1 MRHAMTDATVISHA
15 LDVAADTAIAA
26 CGGDARAAVRTLIV
40 ANNYLE
46 AEVQRLTEAVSL
58 GFTRGLNAKG
68 KEHAVLPRSKADPAS
83 WRDDT
88 DRRFPHWV
96 DLEPPEDGF
105 SEAVEDKIVRFLE
118 PFLGTYDVYVDLRGQ
133 ELFMR
138 YCFARKQDA
147 AAFHVAFAGAAAKS
161 HFKAAG

>member
-1 MRHAMTDATVISHA
+1 MTDATVISDA
-15 LDVAADTAIAA
+15 LDTAADTAIAA
-26 CGGDARAAVRTLIV
+26 CGGDARAAVRSLIV

-46 AEVQRLTEAVSL
+46 AEVQRLTEGVSL
-58 GFTRGLNAKG
+58 GFARGLNANG
-68 KEHAVLPRSKADPAS
+68 KEQAVLPFSKEDPAN

-88 DRRFPHWV
+88 DRRFPFWV

-105 SEAVEDKIVRFLE
+105 SEIVEDQIVRFLE
-118 PFLGTYDVYVDLRGQ
+118 PFLGTYDVYVDLRGK

-147 AAFHVAFAGAAAKS
+147 AAFHAAFACAAVKS
-161 HFKAAG
+161 RFKAAG